1 MELKR
6 LIHNQE
12 PLVKQRETFCAN
24 ILNEAALIS
33 EQGYPEDR
41 HDLFM
46 EQAALCGMV
55 GFRQFFSS
63 DWLREMLKWQNKAI
77 GCYIG
82 NPIRES
88 DVGMSFLYYNN

>member
-46 EQAALCGMV
+46 EQG
-55 GFRQFFSS
+55 
-63 DWLREMLKWQNKAI
+63 K
-77 GCYIG
+77 
-82 NPIRES
+82 
-88 DVGMSFLYYNN
+88 